1 MEIVVM
7 GMIIFSVFCPTTHSY
22 TSHKPCCSCKA
33 FVKLHQTLKFE
44 FRLLTPFTHSSY
56 SACLICSWR
65 TKKRAKALTAIKEQ
79 QKIMSCIEECLI
91 VLNRHHT
98 ASFAFQRLP
107 NGPEILWTRWW
118 VHSQTS
124 GRQQHR
130 GLCETKQPTSCSVE
144 PGRSFFGCSSVWTGH
159 GRAGAWREQP
169 EAMQRV
175 QASTDVRLH
184 SHTFTCTQ
192 LLFGA
197 AHWVLPIDISSL
209 WEHLDTL
216 TKGNYAWKCPI

>member
-1 MEIVVM
+1 
-7 GMIIFSVFCPTTHSY
+7 
-22 TSHKPCCSCKA
+22 
-33 FVKLHQTLKFE
+33 
-44 FRLLTPFTHSSY
+44 
-56 SACLICSWR
+56 
-65 TKKRAKALTAIKEQ
+65 
-79 QKIMSCIEECLI
+79 MSCIEECLI

-209 WEHLDTL
+209 WENIL
-216 TKGNYAWKCPI
+216 TRWQKEIMRENVPYSHKWCQILRLSMTDALNLGTNGY